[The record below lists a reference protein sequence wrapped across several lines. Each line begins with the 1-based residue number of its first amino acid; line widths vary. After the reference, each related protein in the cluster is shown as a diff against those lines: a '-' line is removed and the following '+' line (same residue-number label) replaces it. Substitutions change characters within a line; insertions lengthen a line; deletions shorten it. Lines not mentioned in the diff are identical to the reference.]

1 MFAVHAE
8 HFTQRVAQGSTL
20 WNSKLKPDILHEEK
34 VGVEAVVVADSH
46 DPIEGNG
53 DNSFAIV

>member
-1 MFAVHAE
+1 MFAIHAE
-8 HFTQRVAQGSTL
+8 HFTQGVTQRSALG
-20 WNSKLKPDILHEEK
+20 NSKFKPDILHEEE